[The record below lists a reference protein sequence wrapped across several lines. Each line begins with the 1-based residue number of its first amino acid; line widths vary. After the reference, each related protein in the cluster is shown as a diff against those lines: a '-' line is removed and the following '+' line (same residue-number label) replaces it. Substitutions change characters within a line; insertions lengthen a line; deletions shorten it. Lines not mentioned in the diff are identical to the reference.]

1 MRSIFRFLGATLA
14 VLLMAP
20 AAAFAQAAI
29 TGVVKDSSGGVLP
42 GVTVEAASPALI
54 EKVRS
59 VVTDGAGVYRIEN
72 LRPGTYAITFTLP
85 GFNKFRR
92 DGVELSGSASVSVD
106 GEMRVGALEETVTVT
121 SQAALVD
128 TSNTT
133 TQRVLS
139 QEVIN
144 AIPSGRLY
152 SDLAA
157 MVPGMKSGAGAVGQT
172 QNTGGALGD
181 TTTNLMIHG
190 SRTVDM
196 RITQNG
202 LPTGTLQAGGGS
214 SMSTANMTAAAE
226 VTMDTG
232 AVSAELPTG
241 GPRINFIPK
250 DGGNQFRGT
259 IFSSFA
265 NNGMQGDNFTDRLT
279 DRGLLSLDA
288 VRMNADFNPGF
299 GGPLKRDTLW
309 FYAAG
314 RILVADVYPG
324 GILPNLNANNPSA
337 WTYNPDQ
344 SGTLVENN
352 AKWTDIQ
359 GRVTWQ
365 ASPRNKFAASY
376 DRQTRCSCPYYALA
390 TRAPEAGANR
400 DVPTQYFTTAEWF
413 SPVTSRLLVEG
424 SVLYRMEHWE
434 NAPPKGYTPLIGVL
448 NADNALQYRGGGI
461 SAPSGTYLSN
471 DVPNWAMRGAVSY
484 VTGSHSLKVGFNNIW
499 GTQRNLTYAE
509 NQEALP
515 LFYRAGTAGGV
526 YQPNQVTQFST
537 PYEALSDQDL
547 DLGIYAQDR
556 WVLKNFTITGGV
568 RLDVYKNSFPEQHA
582 GPSIYAPT
590 RNITFAER
598 SNLDFKDVTPRL
610 GVVWDVQGNGRTAV
624 RASANKYL
632 NGQSLQGLGTA
643 PNPILTLVNSA
654 SRSWTDTDRDWV
666 VDCDLVSVAAQSP
679 ATTGSTDTCG
689 SITANFGKS
698 VPGATYDPE
707 LLTGWGNRLYNWEF
721 AIGVQRELTSK
732 LSIDAGYYRRIF
744 GNFQA
749 TDNLA
754 FSAADFD
761 PYSVVVPGNP
771 TAGAAQLPNA
781 GETITG
787 FYNIKP
793 EVAGRAFNN
802 YNTLASNYG
811 KQTEHWNGYDVT
823 LTARLTNLTL
833 SGGFSSGSL
842 MTDSCEISAALP
854 EILAGAT
861 AASLS
866 TTVTPQ
872 AFCHQEEPFLTDAR
886 FQGIYRIPKIDV
898 QVAGTYQTVPGPNV
912 LANYTAT
919 SAFLQPFLGRP
930 LSAQATSQ
938 TINLLIPNSEYGER
952 VNQIDLRVSKIFRM
966 SGARRLLAGIDIYN
980 LTNADTVLAQNNTY
994 TTNST
999 VWTRPT
1005 QIVMAR
1011 FFKLSATFDF

>member
-1 MRSIFRFLGATLA
+1 MRTILRVLGVVLA
-14 VLLMAP
+14 VLVMAP
-20 AAAFAQAAI
+20 SAVFAQAAI
-29 TGVVKDSSGGVLP
+29 TGLVKDSSGGVLP

-54 EKVRS
+54 EKVRT

-85 GFNKFRR
+85 GFNKFKR

-106 GEMRVGALEETVTVT
+106 GRHARRRPRGEPSPVT

-172 QNTGGALGD
+172 QNTGWRARRHRP
-181 TTTNLMIHG
+181 TNLMIHG

-250 DGGNQFRGT
+250 DGGNQFRGS

-265 NNGMQGDNFTDRLT
+265 N
-279 DRGLLSLDA
+279 DA
-288 VRMNADFNPGF
+288 CRATTSPIASRTAGCSPWTRIRMNADFNPGF
-299 GGPLKRDTLW
+299 GGPLKKDKLW
-309 FYAAG
+309 FYTAA

-324 GILPNLNANNPSA
+324 GILPNLNANNLNA
-337 WTYNPDQ
+337 WTYSPDQ

-352 AKWTDIQ
+352 AKWTDVQ

-434 NAPPKGYTPLIGVL
+434 NAPPKGFTPMIGVL

-461 SAPSGTYLSN
+461 SVPTGTYLSN

-484 VTGSHSLKVGFNNIW
+484 VTGSHSLKVGFNDIW
-499 GTQRNLTYAE
+499 GTQRNLTYAA
-509 NQEALP
+509 NQENLP
-515 LFYRAGTAGGV
+515 LFYRAGTAAGL
-526 YQPNQVTQFST
+526 YQPNQVTQFAT

-556 WVLKNFTITGGV
+556 WVLKNFTVTGGV
-568 RLDVYKNSFPEQHA
+568 RLDVYKNSFPEQYA

-590 RNITFAER
+590 RNITFDKR
-598 SNLDFKDVTPRL
+598 SNLDFKDITPSPRRS
-610 GVVWDVQGNGRTAV
+610 VGRP
-624 RASANKYL
+624 
-632 NGQSLQGLGTA
+632 GQRQ
-643 PNPILTLVNSA
+643 
-654 SRSWTDTDRDWV
+654 DRRPRQREQIPERP
-666 VDCDLVSVAAQSP
+666 VAA
-679 ATTGSTDTCG
+679 GSRRR
-689 SITANFGKS
+689 AE
-698 VPGATYDPE
+698 PDPHA
-707 LLTGWGNRLYNWEF
+707 RQ
-721 AIGVQRELTSK
+721 QREP
-732 LSIDAGYYRRIF
+732 F
-744 GNFQA
+744 
-749 TDNLA
+749 
-754 FSAADFD
+754 
-761 PYSVVVPGNP
+761 VVG
-771 TAGAAQLPNA
+771 Q
-781 GETITG
+781 
-787 FYNIKP
+787 
-793 EVAGRAFNN
+793 
-802 YNTLASNYG
+802 
-811 KQTEHWNGYDVT
+811 
-823 LTARLTNLTL
+823 
-833 SGGFSSGSL
+833 
-842 MTDSCEISAALP
+842 
-854 EILAGAT
+854 
-861 AASLS
+861 
-866 TTVTPQ
+866 
-872 AFCHQEEPFLTDAR
+872 
-886 FQGIYRIPKIDV
+886 
-898 QVAGTYQTVPGPNV
+898 
-912 LANYTAT
+912 
-919 SAFLQPFLGRP
+919 RP
-930 LSAQATSQ
+930 
-938 TINLLIPNSEYGER
+938 
-952 VNQIDLRVSKIFRM
+952 
-966 SGARRLLAGIDIYN
+966 
-980 LTNADTVLAQNNTY
+980 
-994 TTNST
+994 
-999 VWTRPT
+999 
-1005 QIVMAR
+1005 
-1011 FFKLSATFDF
+1011 